1 MKSIISIIALFL
13 LMSGISHAQFFNC
26 SSETCFLNLTTSRWT
41 CNFVECL
48 NMPSFINQTN
58 VTLNVTNL
66 ECNQT
71 EFFALVEGEF
81 NLTRIYGDCRADT
94 EGLERDFSSCS
105 SIAEGLRGE
114 IANNYTS
121 RSLCES
127 ERQFLQSNITVS
139 QEIIEKAN
147 EDKLLFGGGCLIVG
161 IISMYVFFIRKPS
174 HPERTS
180 IIPSKGETSF
190 DPKKIDEYNKK
201 QEQSYI
207 DSLKRQVIKRTG
219 RRRASS

>member
-1 MKSIISIIALFL
+1 
-13 LMSGISHAQFFNC
+13 
-26 SSETCFLNLTTSRWT
+26 
-41 CNFVECL
+41 
-48 NMPSFINQTN
+48 MPSFINQTN
-58 VTLNVTNL
+58 VTLNVTNTTEIIFNVTTVNVTNL

-147 EDKLLFGGGCLIVG
+147 EDKLLFGGGGLIVG